1 MSLTPEQRD
10 NLRRLLA
17 HELRTAWHTALD
29 GGASPAALAD
39 LVDERRRAM
48 DPADPGD
55 EIPRERR

>member
-17 HELRTAWHTALD
+17 HELRAAWHTAVD

-48 DPADPGD
+48 DSPAPED
-55 EIPRERR
+55 EDPREGH

>member
-17 HELRTAWHTALD
+17 HELRTAWHTAVD

-48 DPADPGD
+48 DQSDPD
-55 EIPRERR
+55 DDIPHETR

>member
-17 HELRTAWHTALD
+17 HELRAAWHTAVD

-48 DPADPGD
+48 DSPAPED
-55 EIPRERR
+55 EDSGEGH

>member
-17 HELRTAWHTALD
+17 HELRAAWHTAVD
-29 GGASPAALAD
+29 GGASPAVLAD

-48 DPADPGD
+48 DPSEADD
-55 EIPRERR
+55 EIPRESH

>member
-48 DPADPGD
+48 DPSDQDDGA
-55 EIPRERR
+55 PRENR